1 MAAAFLAVLVLPPA
15 IFYGWFELQ
24 SRATADRNA
33 LDPGFA
39 NALKHA
45 DAASTV
51 YSMLRFVGVGAE
63 AAENSVIRL
72 GIINEQV
79 EIYVKRGSKECT
91 LEMMRDLHNNMV
103 GITVA
108 KWRDSMTAS
117 DRRTR
122 TEQLVAL
129 ARAGV
134 LLRSRHD
141 ISLSPDEARRAEQG
155 ADIDWAASWFGR
167 NKGAI
172 EKRAMQSLRDT
183 GS

>member
-1 MAAAFLAVLVLPPA
+1 LVFLLILVLPPA

-24 SRATADRNA
+24 SRATTDRNA

-45 DAASTV
+45 DAASTL
-51 YSMLRFVGVGAE
+51 YSMLRFVGVSADASE
-63 AAENSVIRL
+63 RSVVTL
-72 GIINEQV
+72 GFINEQV
-79 EIYVKRGSKECT
+79 EIYVKLGSKDST

-108 KWRDSMTAS
+108 KWRHSSAVS
-117 DRRTR
+117 DRRSR
-122 TEQLVAL
+122 SEQLVAL
-129 ARAGV
+129 ARAEM

-141 ISLSPDEARRAEQG
+141 ISLSPEEARRAEQG
-155 ADIDWAASWFGR
+155 TNIDWAISWFGR
-167 NKGAI
+167 NKAAI
-172 EKRAMQSLRDT
+172 EKRAMQALLDT